1 LVGRSP
7 KGGKPAS
14 IRRARN
20 PPAARLDRLIE
31 DAIVDAY
38 GEDEQRIGFL
48 TMLED
53 NLALPF
59 QTVLHGV
66 PVVVEK
72 IDFSEAQEIIAI
84 CRRGRS
90 RQAVP
95 ILEVPVPSPPPR
107 GSEWIAAYRRWC
119 RGR

>member
-7 KGGKPAS
+7 KRGEPAP
-14 IRRARN
+14 IRRTRN
-20 PPAARLDRLIE
+20 SPAARLDRLIE

-59 QTVLHGV
+59 ETVVLGV

-72 IDFSEAQEIIAI
+72 IDLSEAEEIVAI
-84 CRRGRS
+84 CRRERS

-95 ILEVPVPSPPPR
+95 ILELPLPSPSPR